1 MAQPTESQ
9 EEKEKLI
16 IPASSDAGEKIKT
29 NQVGFV
35 EEDSTA
41 TKAALGAG
49 PWGAM
54 ADHNSEKSTK
64 KLVLKQSRAI
74 ITGGASHYKDNLK
87 LYNQREFEEFD
98 DNESMDGDLE
108 ESDVRIGETSKEMM
122 TT

>member
-54 ADHNSEKSTK
+54 EGT
-64 KLVLKQSRAI
+64 
-74 ITGGASHYKDNLK
+74 
-87 LYNQREFEEFD
+87 
-98 DNESMDGDLE
+98 
-108 ESDVRIGETSKEMM
+108 
-122 TT
+122 